1 MSLIVKSDDGG
12 PAARDFLRPEN
23 ARLIWAADTSADLF
37 ADLSAD
43 VDFA

>member
-12 PAARDFLRPEN
+12 PAARDSFALKMPG
-23 ARLIWAADTSADLF
+23 LIWAADTSADLS
-37 ADLSAD
+37 ADLSTD